1 MLEKHTCVEMIKKI
15 YANII
20 HFHTL
25 GNERSLRA
33 NTSFFT
39 TCNGGEKDSC
49 YTRVSLC
56 YKGIDF
62 AIFLCT

>member
-15 YANII
+15 IYANII
-20 HFHTL
+20 HLHTL
-25 GNERSLRA
+25 GNERRA
-33 NTSFFT
+33 NTIFVT
-39 TCNGGEKDSC
+39 RNGGKKDSC
-49 YTRVSLC
+49 YTRVSLY

>member
-15 YANII
+15 IYANII
-20 HFHTL
+20 HLHTS
-25 GNERSLRA
+25 GNERRA
-33 NTSFFT
+33 NTSFFIT
-39 TCNGGEKDSC
+39 RNGEKDSC

>member
-1 MLEKHTCVEMIKKI
+1 MLEKHTCVEIIKKII

-20 HFHTL
+20 HLHNL
-25 GNERSLRA
+25 GNESRA
-33 NTSFFT
+33 NTSFFIRRS
-39 TCNGGEKDSC
+39 CGEKDSC